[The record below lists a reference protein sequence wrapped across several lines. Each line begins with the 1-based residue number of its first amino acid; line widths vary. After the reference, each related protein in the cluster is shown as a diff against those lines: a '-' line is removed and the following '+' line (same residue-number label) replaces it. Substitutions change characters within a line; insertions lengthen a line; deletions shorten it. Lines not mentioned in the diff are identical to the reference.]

1 MTFDAQLPQNP
12 AFETSVPRPLLASL
26 TRWWAPA
33 VTVVAEPALGYE
45 SALPWTLVVDD
56 LPSDGGPTRY

>member
-12 AFETSVPRPLLASL
+12 AFETSVARPLLATL

-33 VTVVAEPALGYE
+33 VTAAADPELGYE

-56 LPSDGGPTRY
+56 LPGDSGPTRY